1 MSNRRNPYFSGDN
14 PEWEVRLKIEHVA
27 MAAMVALAAGVAAIA
42 ADRDEVPAAVRQTIT
57 TANNDWLKAMKAQDA
72 AGVAAPYADDAV
84 FVLPTGE
91 AVQGR
96 AAIERMSRER
106 FARTGRVVDG
116 TIGDDGLTRTGQYVY
131 EWGHANLRVAAGEGR
146 TVESGGHFL
155 TVWAADANG
164 RWRIIR
170 NLSLP

>member
-1 MSNRRNPYFSGDN
+1 MK
-14 PEWEVRLKIEHVA
+14 VEHV
-27 MAAMVALAAGVAAIA
+27 MTIAAVALAAGAVGIAA
-42 ADRDEVPAAVRQTIT
+42 ADRDEVPPAVKQTIAK
-57 TANNDWLKAMKAQDA
+57 ANNDWLTAMKAQDA

-84 FVLPTGE
+84 FVLPTGDS
-91 AVQGR
+91 VQGR

-146 TVESGGHFL
+146 TVASGGHFL